1 MNADHRKNDAAAAT
15 MRIDEAAVQAARD
28 HLSDGAVTPGV
39 HPYAGEICRLLNDS
53 LATEWVCTL
62 RYRRHHYTARGLASP
77 AIAGEFLVHANEEQA
92 HADRIT
98 ERIVQLGG
106 APDLDPDTL
115 SARSHAEYDAS
126 TDLQAMIRANLAAE
140 RVAIEVY
147 RQMIQLIGDK
157 DPTTSRM
164 LREILAQEEEHA
176 DELSDWMTNA

>member
-1 MNADHRKNDAAAAT
+1 MTNDKKNKAAAPT
-15 MRIDEAAVQAARD
+15 MRIDEAAVQAARNN
-28 HLSDGAVTPGV
+28 LSDGAVTPGV
-39 HPYAGEICRLLNDS
+39 HPYAEEICKLLNDA

-62 RYRRHHYTARGLASP
+62 RYKRHHYTAKGIASP
-77 AIAGEFLVHANEEQA
+77 AIADEFLAHANEEQA

-126 TDLQAMIRANLAAE
+126 TELQAMIRANLVAE

-176 DELSDWMTNA
+176 DELSDWMAKA

>member
-1 MNADHRKNDAAAAT
+1 MTNDKKNKAAAPT
-15 MRIDEAAVQAARD
+15 MRIDEAAVQAARNN
-28 HLSDGAVTPGV
+28 LSDGAVTPGV
-39 HPYAGEICRLLNDS
+39 HPYAEEICKLLNDA

-62 RYRRHHYTARGLASP
+62 RYRRHHYTAKGLASP
-77 AIAGEFLVHANEEQA
+77 AIADEFLTHANEEQA

-115 SARSHAEYDAS
+115 SKRSHAEYDAS
-126 TDLQAMIRANLAAE
+126 TELQAMIRANLVAE

-176 DELSDWMTNA
+176 DELSDWMAKA